1 MLLTMTDGT
10 YKLAHQFLCLYKLRI
25 IHWLYRCEYIF
36 YRGLYRTSYLRM
48 SRGKITDTELQVGQF
63 VVPPFGQRVA
73 DDSEDARYLRK
84 RKEELP
90 VEHVSLDRQSS
101 YPSN

>member
-1 MLLTMTDGT
+1 MGVD
-10 YKLAHQFLCLYKLRI
+10 
-25 IHWLYRCEYIF
+25 RCEYIF

-63 VVPPFGQRVA
+63 VIPPLVA
-73 DDSEDARYLRK
+73 GDIDDSEDARYMRK

-90 VEHVSLDRQSS
+90 VEHVRLE
-101 YPSN
+101 